1 MRLSHAHHKGYV
13 RWSTVQ
19 LLLAFLLLTATLGV
33 AVGCVIKSTQALRG
47 VTQTEQHISRQR
59 RATNK
64 LLTELLNASIQAEV
78 ATVQYAD
85 DEELQRYLTAVKA
98 VDKAMDHL
106 CREIT
111 DSTQLCRADSLQTFI
126 WLRRDGTI
134 NLINTLREENRQ
146 GDNLQKQI
154 DKLHNE
160 QRMMKVNVDVP
171 VIEQGEKVVIE
182 RRKRGFF
189 RRLGDA
195 FRRAKD
201 DTISRHITQ
210 QKKNVD
216 TTHTAVDIADTMAN
230 YLADVH
236 RHLQRNAQL
245 QTKRVYHKSDEL
257 RAASALLSAR
267 MANLIDN
274 FTTAQQRLMSQT
286 VEHERRERND
296 AARQLS
302 GLALLSILI
311 SAGLLIWLRRNI
323 RRANHYRTALEEE
336 KLHTEQLMERRE
348 QLLLTISHDIKAPI
362 NSIIGYLRLLPSG
375 EVAARKELKAIDA
388 SSKHLLELVMSLL
401 DYHKLEAGGIKLQLA
416 STDAHQLL
424 HTSFEAFRPIAADKG
439 LTLVINDELPQGL
452 WIITD
457 AFRLRQVVDNL
468 LSNALKYTS
477 AGTVTLQALWDNQA
491 STLHLSVKDT
501 GCGLS
506 STDIARIFIP
516 FSRVKGSEGQEG
528 SGLGL
533 SITQQLVNLL
543 GGTLQVTSVLG
554 QGSDFMLSLPCRRV
568 KKPNEEKAITN
579 DNPSL
584 EKEHNV
590 SVALIDDDALQ
601 LQLAEAM
608 LHNVL
613 PPEAEIVTFM
623 EPQALLQWLEEGHLP
638 MLLMTDIEMPSLSG
652 YELLAHLQQNDA
664 TRGLR
669 VVAMTSHSLVST
681 SELRQRG
688 FSDVLFKPFTQNDLL
703 RLFEDK
709 AMENSQ
715 PPTVVHATSTPSLA
729 PLLTFAEGDEAAEQA
744 ILQQFRSDCKHHLT
758 LLRQSASEHDRAML
772 CNVAHKMLP
781 TFTLIKSAIVS
792 ILQELDSQRDDKQ
805 WKEADNQNT
814 ETIINEITHILQHIN
829 AYTSINSRR

>member
-1 MRLSHAHHKGYV
+1 MRSTAAHHKGYV
-13 RWSTVQ
+13 RWSTGQ
-19 LLLAFLLLTATLGV
+19 MLLAFLLLTVTLGV
-33 AVGCVIKSTQALRG
+33 AVGCVIKSTQALRE
-47 VTQTEQHISRQR
+47 VTQTEQHISHQR

-64 LLTELLNASIQAEV
+64 LLTALLNASIQAEV
-78 ATVQYAD
+78 ATLQYAD
-85 DEELQRYLTAVKA
+85 NEETQRYLAAIKA
-98 VDKAMDHL
+98 VDKAMNQL
-106 CREIT
+106 CHEIT
-111 DSTQLCRADSLQTFI
+111 DSTQLSRVDSLQTLI

-134 NLINTLREENRQ
+134 NLINTLRKENRQ

-160 QRMMKVNVDVP
+160 QRMMKVDVDVP

-182 RRKRGFF
+182 RRRRGFF
-189 RRLGDA
+189 RRLGDV

-210 QKKNVD
+210 RQKNVD

-267 MANLIDN
+267 MANLVDN

-286 VEHERRERND
+286 VEHERRERNN

-323 RRANHYRTALEEE
+323 RKANHYRTALEGE

-401 DYHKLEAGGIKLQLA
+401 DYHKLEAGGINLQLA

-424 HTSFEAFRPIAADKG
+424 HTSFESFRPMATDKG
-439 LTLVINDELPQGL
+439 LAWVMIDELPQGL

-477 AGTVTLQALWDNQA
+477 QGTVTLQAQWDDQA

-506 STDIARIFIP
+506 PADTERIFTP
-516 FSRVKGSEGQEG
+516 FTRVKGSEGQEG

-533 SITQQLVNLL
+533 SITQQLVSLL
-543 GGTLQVTSVLG
+543 SGTLQVTSVLG
-554 QGSDFMLSLPCRRV
+554 QGSDFMFSLPCRRV
-568 KKPNEEKAITN
+568 KKPSEENAAPN
-579 DNPSL
+579 DNSSL
-584 EKEHNV
+584 KVEHNV

-601 LQLAEAM
+601 LQLTEAM

-613 PPEAEIVTFM
+613 PPDAEITPFA
-623 EPQALLQWLEEGHLP
+623 EPQALLRWLTEGHRP
-638 MLLMTDIEMPSLSG
+638 SLLMTDLEMPSLSG
-652 YELLAHLQQNDA
+652 YELLDRLQHNDA
-664 TRGLR
+664 TRDLR
-669 VVAMTSHSLVST
+669 IVAMTSHLLVST

-688 FSDVLFKPFTQNDLL
+688 FSDVLFKPFTQNDLI
-703 RLFEDK
+703 RLFENSVV
-709 AMENSQ
+709 ENAQ
-715 PPTVVHATSTPSLA
+715 PMTDASATSSPSLA
-729 PLLTFAEGDEAAEQA
+729 PLLTFADGDEAAEQA
-744 ILQQFRSDCKHHLT
+744 ILQQFRKDCDHHQT
-758 LLRQSASEHDRAML
+758 LLQQAAREHDRATL
-772 CNVAHKMLP
+772 CHVAHKMLP
-781 TFTLIKSAIVS
+781 TFTLIGSSIVS
-792 ILQELDSQRDDKQ
+792 VLQKLDSQRDDKQ
-805 WKEADNQNT
+805 WRESDDQDT
-814 ETIINEITHILQHIN
+814 QTIINEITSTCKCLHI
-829 AYTSINSRR
+829 Y

>member
-1 MRLSHAHHKGYV
+1 MRSTAAHHKGYV
-13 RWSTVQ
+13 RWSTGQ
-19 LLLAFLLLTATLGV
+19 MLLAFLLLTVTLGV
-33 AVGCVIKSTQALRG
+33 AVGCVIKSTQALRE
-47 VTQTEQHISRQR
+47 VTQTEQHISHQR

-64 LLTELLNASIQAEV
+64 LLTALLNASIQAEV
-78 ATVQYAD
+78 ATLQYAD
-85 DEELQRYLTAVKA
+85 DEETQRYLTAIKA
-98 VDKAMDHL
+98 VDEAMNQL
-106 CREIT
+106 CQEIT
-111 DSTQLCRADSLQTFI
+111 DSTQLSRVDSLQTLI

-134 NLINTLREENRQ
+134 NLINTLRKENRQ

-160 QRMMKVNVDVP
+160 QRMMKVDVDVP

-182 RRKRGFF
+182 RRRRGFF
-189 RRLGDA
+189 RRLGDV

-210 QKKNVD
+210 RQKNVD

-267 MANLIDN
+267 MANLVDN

-286 VEHERRERND
+286 VEHERRERNN

-362 NSIIGYLRLLPSG
+362 NSIIGYLRLLPPD
-375 EVAARKELKAIDA
+375 EVATRKELKAIDA

-416 STDAHQLL
+416 STDATQLL
-424 HTSFEAFRPIAADKG
+424 HTSFEAFRPMATDKG
-439 LTLVINDELPQGL
+439 LAWVMIDELPQGL

-477 AGTVTLQALWDNQA
+477 QGTVTLQAQWDDQA

-506 STDIARIFIP
+506 PADTERIFTP
-516 FSRVKGSEGQEG
+516 FTRVKGSEGQEG

-533 SITQQLVNLL
+533 SITQQLVSLL
-543 GGTLQVTSVLG
+543 SGTLQVTSVLG
-554 QGSDFMLSLPCRRV
+554 QGSDFMLSLPCRRA
-568 KKPNEEKAITN
+568 KKPNEENAATN
-579 DNPSL
+579 DNSPL
-584 EKEHNV
+584 EVEHDV

-601 LQLAEAM
+601 LQLTEAM

-613 PPEAEIVTFM
+613 PPDAEITTFS
-623 EPQALLQWLEEGHLP
+623 EPQALLRWLTEGHRP
-638 MLLMTDIEMPSLSG
+638 TLLMTDIEMPSLSG
-652 YELLAHLQQNDA
+652 YELLDRLQHNDA
-664 TRGLR
+664 TRDLR
-669 VVAMTSHSLVST
+669 VVAMTSHLLVST

-688 FSDVLFKPFTQNDLL
+688 FSDVLFKPFTQNDLI
-703 RLFEDK
+703 RLFENS
-709 AMENSQ
+709 AVENAQ
-715 PPTVVHATSTPSLA
+715 PAPIISATLSPSLA
-729 PLLTFAEGDEAAEQA
+729 PLLAFADGDEAAEQA
-744 ILQQFRSDCKHHLT
+744 ILQQFRKDCDHHQA
-758 LLRQSASEHDRAML
+758 LLRQAAREHDRATL
-772 CNVAHKMLP
+772 CHVAHKMLP
-781 TFTLIKSAIVS
+781 TFTLIGSSIVS
-792 ILQELDSQRDDKQ
+792 VLQKLDSQRDDKQ
-805 WKEADNQNT
+805 WRESDDQDT
-814 ETIINEITHILQHIN
+814 QTIINEITSTCKCLHI
-829 AYTSINSRR
+829 Y